1 MTTALVAY
9 YAFPYLRLKND
20 VTAGPWSLTT
30 VTRKTLAA
38 TKNNAATHLQAFLAR
53 NLAPNDR
60 PLKTATVIRYN
71 GSSTESEAEREA
83 LLAAVGL
90 AVADSNTRNGNGI
103 PWDASG
109 LDIATAE
116 VAHFVAAQIPSH
128 RKASW
133 AHLRG
138 GTLNSKTVTG
148 RSIFDKDLRMLPPEG
163 LVSIPTLDLDAE
175 LMDAA
180 FNTVLAARL
189 DPELAVHNQVL
200 SAIHWHSRA
209 RENSPLHTMPDILVQ
224 LKTAIEA
231 LSGSSSTGAAIM
243 KIDEIYLALDGT
255 FGESNFLWRN
265 GTPSHPRKFKEKIT
279 LYSDFGDWYWNLAN
293 VRNSIVHDTMSP
305 EMDYVSA
312 DSPFAGNIYQT
323 AERVTR
329 ELIKIR
335 LAQLGHPRVALD
347 VTQRKALDHAKSL
360 GRDHEIKLIADLP
373 GSHTKSGAI
382 ATKT

>member
-1 MTTALVAY
+1 MTNALVAY

-30 VTRKTLAA
+30 VTRKTLAVN
-38 TKNNAATHLQAFLAR
+38 KNNAATHLQAFLAR
-53 NLAPNDR
+53 NRDPNGR

-71 GSSTESEAEREA
+71 GSTTESEAEREA

-90 AVADSNTRNGNGI
+90 AVADANTRNGNSI

-109 LDIATAE
+109 MDIATAE
-116 VAHFVAAQIPSH
+116 VAHFVAAQVPNH
-128 RKASW
+128 EKASW
-133 AHLRG
+133 AHSRG

-163 LVSIPTLDLDAE
+163 LVSIPILDLDAE
-175 LMDAA
+175 LLDAT
-180 FNTVLAARL
+180 FNTILAARL
-189 DPELAVHNQVL
+189 DPELAVNNQVL

-209 RENSPLHTMPDILVQ
+209 WENSPLHTMPDILVQ

-231 LSGSSSTGAAIM
+231 LSGSSSTGAAIT
-243 KIDEIYLALDGT
+243 KIDEVYMAVDGT
-255 FGESNFLWRN
+255 YGASNFLWRN
-265 GTPSHPRKFKEKIT
+265 GIPSHPRQFKEKIT
-279 LYSDFGDWYWNLAN
+279 MYSDFGHWYWNLAN

-305 EMDYVSA
+305 EMDYFAV
-312 DSPFAGNIYQT
+312 DSPFTGNIYQT
-323 AERVTR
+323 AERVAR

-347 VTQRKALDHAKSL
+347 AAQRKIIDQAKSL
-360 GRDHEIKLIADLP
+360 GRDHEFKLIAGLH
-373 GSHTKSGAI
+373 GSYPKGGSI
-382 ATKT
+382 VTKT